1 MLREVFSTFYIWICH
16 SLFVGNWKMN
26 LAQISVELGSR
37 RWKLTSSCSLNL
49 RPKKHDLRL
58 ELFFSFS
65 RFFMGRHSNRDFS
78 EYLYFVL
85 LFVANPFEYSKQ
97 NITDTYE
104 KCVVYFS
111 WAHLD
116 KFKQFQHSGL
126 MHAVAIALK
135 FAPLKWK
142 WNVMNL
148 YQSHIQLAANEYP
161 KERIWCVCEMS
172 KWEIRKVNTIIVF
185 FGGR

>member
-1 MLREVFSTFYIWICH
+1 MLREVFSTYYIWICH
-16 SLFVGNWKMN
+16 SLCVGNWKIN
-26 LAQISVELGSR
+26 LAQISVEMGNR

-49 RPKKHDLRL
+49 WPKKHDLRL
-58 ELFFSFS
+58 ELFFLSIP
-65 RFFMGRHSNRDFS
+65 FFMGRHLNRDFN

-111 WAHLD
+111 RAHLD
-116 KFKQFQHSGL
+116 EFKQFQHSGL

-142 WNVMNL
+142 WTCTN
-148 YQSHIQLAANEYP
+148 
-161 KERIWCVCEMS
+161 RIF
-172 KWEIRKVNTIIVF
+172 N
-185 FGGR
+185 

>member
-1 MLREVFSTFYIWICH
+1 MIWDLNYFFFL
-16 SLFVGNWKMN
+16 SL
-26 LAQISVELGSR
+26 
-37 RWKLTSSCSLNL
+37 SLL
-49 RPKKHDLRL
+49 
-58 ELFFSFS
+58 
-65 RFFMGRHSNRDFS
+65 MGRHSNRDFR

-116 KFKQFQHSGL
+116 EFKQFYHSGL

-161 KERIWCVCEMS
+161 KERIWCVCEIS